1 MSNKVVAHYRDGRI
15 LKGLSVDVDS
25 SKASCH
31 VRASGGPAVEV
42 KLADLKA
49 LYLVRDLEG
58 DPGRHES
65 IRVTPGDSRLHG
77 STLVTLQFPDGE
89 KLVGLMN
96 RYPPNRPYFFLIPV
110 DPNSNNIR
118 ILVNAAE
125 VTSLEAT
132 AQS

>member
-1 MSNKVVAHYRDGRI
+1 MSLKVVAHYRDGRI
-15 LKGLSVDVDS
+15 LKGLSVDVDA
-25 SKASCH
+25 SKPSCH

-58 DPGRHES
+58 DPARHES
-65 IRVTPGDSRLHG
+65 IQVAPDDSRLHG

-96 RYPPNRPYFFLIPV
+96 RYPPNRPYFFLLPV
-110 DPNSNNIR
+110 DAGSNNIR
-118 ILVNAAE
+118 ILVNAAA
-125 VTSLEAT
+125 VLSLEAT
-132 AQS
+132 APA

>member
-1 MSNKVVAHYRDGRI
+1 MSNKVVAHYLDGRI

-31 VRASGGPAVEV
+31 VRSSGGPAVEV

-65 IRVTPGDSRLHG
+65 IQVTQGDSRLHG

-96 RYPPNRPYFFLIPV
+96 RYPPNRPYYFLVPA
-110 DPNSNNIR
+110 DPGSNNIR
-118 ILVNAAE
+118 ILVNAAA
-125 VTSLEAT
+125 VTSVEAT
-132 AQS
+132 GPS

>member
-1 MSNKVVAHYRDGRI
+1 MSNKVVAHYLNGRI
-15 LKGLSVDVDS
+15 LKGLSIDVDVL
-25 SKASCH
+25 KPICH
-31 VRASGGPAVEV
+31 VRSSGGPAVEV

-65 IRVTPGDSRLHG
+65 IRVTQGDSRLHG

-110 DPNSNNIR
+110 DPGSNNIR
-118 ILVNAAE
+118 ILVNAAA

-132 AQS
+132 AKS